1 MQFPPYAKALVAAI
15 IAGTAPVAVTGQA
28 TGGVV
33 SPMSAGLSIVSALV
47 GFLVTYKTSNGK
59 APGGIVVTVKT
70 DAEVFLAAILA
81 GLPALVEK
89 AATAAL
95 APAPV
100 LAPLAPVPAA
110 ITDYFPPTVAA
121 PVVVPAPVNPV
132 SGVYTPGIEPP
143 KP

>member
-1 MQFPPYAKALVAAI
+1 MQFPPYAKALVAAV

-33 SPMSAGLSIVSALV
+33 SPMSAVLSIVSALV
-47 GFLVTYKTSNGK
+47 GFLATYKTSNGK
-59 APGGIVVTVKT
+59 APGGIVVTVRT
-70 DAEVFLAAILA
+70 DAAVFLAAILA

-100 LAPLAPVPAA
+100 
-110 ITDYFPPTVAA
+110 
-121 PVVVPAPVNPV
+121 VVPAPVGPELGV
-132 SGVYTPGIEPP
+132 PSPDPASSVYTPGIEPP